1 MANADSTGTLKRA
14 DHTPTAPLPAPAV
27 EALARLE
34 RAFVP
39 MPLHVVRAVTR
50 YDIVK
55 ARIAELEAM
64 DARRMTA
71 AQFDDLLDAQN
82 ELAMRRKQLADA
94 GRLDLIGVA
103 S

>member
-1 MANADSTGTLKRA
+1 MTNSTTRA
-14 DHTPTAPLPAPAV
+14 LEHPPTAPLPAPAV

-50 YDIVK
+50 HDIVK

-64 DARRMTA
+64 DARQMTA

-94 GRLDLIGVA
+94 GRLDLIEVE

>member
-1 MANADSTGTLKRA
+1 MSSTTI
-14 DHTPTAPLPAPAV
+14 PTAPLPVPAV

-39 MPLHVVRAVTR
+39 MPLHIVRAATR
-50 YDIVK
+50 YDIVR

-82 ELAMRRKQLADA
+82 ELAMRRKQLAEA
-94 GRLDLIGVA
+94 GRLDLIEA
-103 S
+103 AR